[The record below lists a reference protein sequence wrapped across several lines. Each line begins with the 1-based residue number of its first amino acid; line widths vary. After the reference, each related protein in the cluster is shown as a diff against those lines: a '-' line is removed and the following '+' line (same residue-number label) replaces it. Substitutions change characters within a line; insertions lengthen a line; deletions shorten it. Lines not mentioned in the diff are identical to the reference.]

1 METWS
6 NVESVQL
13 SSLGDATI
21 QPTVYIQRIRIIT
34 YAYNLDLTW
43 KDSPNP
49 NIPYANINS
58 PEAIANTSPDGS
70 RSLNS
75 PYNGDSYREGV
86 YT

>member
-1 METWS
+1 M
-6 NVESVQL
+6 QL
-13 SSLGDATI
+13 YS
-21 QPTVYIQRIRIIT
+21 PTVYIQRIRIIT
-34 YAYNLDLTW
+34 HAYNLDLTW